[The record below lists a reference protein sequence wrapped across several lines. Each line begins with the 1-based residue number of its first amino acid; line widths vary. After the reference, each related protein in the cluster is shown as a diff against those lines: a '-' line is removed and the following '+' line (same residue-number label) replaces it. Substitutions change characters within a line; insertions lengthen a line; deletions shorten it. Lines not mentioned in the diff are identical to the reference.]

1 MLYLFCCPTTNIAP
15 VLSDDDDE
23 CDDPWQNVVVVR
35 KCVFFFCCS
44 YLRAGECVLRSMML
58 SGWLFPTTLRR
69 ISQKMQIAC
78 FFVREMRKKGKW
90 Y

>member
-35 KCVFFFCCS
+35 KCVFFFCLVFES
-44 YLRAGECVLRSMML
+44 R
-58 SGWLFPTTLRR
+58 
-69 ISQKMQIAC
+69 
-78 FFVREMRKKGKW
+78 
-90 Y
+90 